1 MTRIVGFYNFDF
13 LDKVACALFTLDG
26 RLIKANRVFK
36 EWCGGPRKA
45 HKGASVFKLFPKMPE
60 ERFNKGIN
68 KRSRFSYRATID
80 ATRREDFDAQLAFR
94 KIDRR
99 GQELIFL
106 QGTDRSRE
114 KEKDAIL
121 TRATQLL
128 EKRNRELDMVNR
140 DLTEAYDR
148 LLLSGKLTSVGKM
161 ATSMILE
168 MRHPVELIMV
178 NAQLLD
184 DHIRDREATEMLQAI
199 IQAGTQVSKIVEG
212 LRGFSQSEGREAR
225 EIVSLQKVLKDVT
238 KLIRKT
244 FASNKVK
251 LSMPKVDP
259 TIGLECIPTE
269 ISQVLLN
276 LLNNAVEAQSGEEGA
291 WTRVEVET
299 ADDKMTLSVIDSGDG
314 LPAELTE
321 KLMEPFF
328 TTKAA
333 GAGTGTGLGLTIA
346 RKITESHGGQFIL
359 DTESENT
366 RFAVVLP
373 MVTIEE
379 EDDED
384 AED

>member
-26 RLIKANRVFK
+26 RLIKANRTFK
-36 EWCGGPRKA
+36 EWTGGPRKA
-45 HKGASVFKLFPKMPE
+45 HKGASVFDLFPSLVE
-60 ERFNKGIN
+60 ERYNKGLN
-68 KRSRFSYRATID
+68 KRGRFSNRVTID
-80 ATRREDFDAQLAFR
+80 ATRREDFIAQLAFR

-106 QGTDRSRE
+106 QGTDRSRDR
-114 KEKDAIL
+114 EKDAIL

-128 EKRNRELDMVNR
+128 EKRNRELDMLNR
-140 DLTEAYDR
+140 DLTDAYDR

-199 IQAGTQVSKIVEG
+199 IQAGAQVSKIVEG
-212 LRGFSQSEGREAR
+212 LRGFSQSDSRETR
-225 EIVSLQKVLKDVT
+225 EQISLNKILQDIT

-244 FASNKVK
+244 FTSNKVK
-251 LSMPKVDP
+251 LSIPKVDP
-259 TIGLECIPTE
+259 KIGLECIPTE
-269 ISQVLLN
+269 IGQVLLN
-276 LLNNAVEAQSGEEGA
+276 LLNNAVEAVTGEDGA
-291 WTRVEVET
+291 WTKVEVET
-299 ADDKMTLSVIDSGDG
+299 ADDKVTISVVDSGDG
-314 LPAELTE
+314 LPAELAD

-346 RKITESHGGQFIL
+346 KKITESHDGVFTL
-359 DTESENT
+359 DTDSENT
-366 RFAVVLP
+366 RFAVTLP
-373 MVTIEE
+373 MIEIQE
-379 EDDED
+379 EAGSEDD
-384 AED
+384 

>member
-26 RLIKANRVFK
+26 RLIKANRAFK
-36 EWCGGPRKA
+36 EWTGGPRKA
-45 HKGASVFKLFPKMPE
+45 RKGASVFDLVPSMPQ
-60 ERFNKGIN
+60 ERFEKGLN
-68 KRSRFSYRATID
+68 KRGRFSFRATID
-80 ATRREDFDAQLAFR
+80 QTRREDFTAQLAFR

-121 TRATQLL
+121 SRATQLL
-128 EKRNRELDMVNR
+128 EKRNRELDMLNR
-140 DLTEAYDR
+140 DLAEAYDR
-148 LLLSGKLTSVGKM
+148 VLLSGKLTSVGKM

-178 NAQLLD
+178 NAQMLD
-184 DHIRDREATEMLQAI
+184 DYIRDREATEMLQAI
-199 IQAGTQVSKIVEG
+199 IQAGAQVSKIVEG
-212 LRGFSQSEGREAR
+212 LRGFSQSDGREVR
-225 EIVSLQKVLKDVT
+225 EKISLAKILADIA

-244 FASNKVK
+244 FTSNKVK
-251 LSMPKVDP
+251 LKMPRVDP

-276 LLNNAVEAQSGEEGA
+276 LLNNAVEAVAGEDDA

-299 ADDKMTLSVIDSGDG
+299 SGDKVTISVIDSGDG
-314 LPAELTE
+314 LPPELAD

-346 RKITESHGGQFIL
+346 KKLTESHGGVFTM
-359 DTESENT
+359 DTDSENT
-366 RFAVVLP
+366 RFAVTLP
-373 MVTIEE
+373 MIEIQE
-379 EDDED
+379 EPE
-384 AED
+384 ETEEY